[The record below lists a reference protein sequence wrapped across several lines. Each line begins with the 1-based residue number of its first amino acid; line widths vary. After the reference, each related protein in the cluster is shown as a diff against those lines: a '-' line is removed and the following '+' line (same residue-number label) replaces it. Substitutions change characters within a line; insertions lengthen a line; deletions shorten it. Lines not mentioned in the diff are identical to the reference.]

1 MSASPASKNLAPI
14 VMPIAVLLIAMLSLQ
29 GGASLAKSLFPAV
42 GATGITALRLG
53 FGTLILCII
62 FKPWRLRFSREQRLP
77 LLMYGLA
84 LGTMNFT
91 FYLAIRTVPLG
102 VAVGLEFTGPLALAL
117 FGSRRPLDFVWV
129 LLAVIGLWFLLPFG
143 TGMTAIDPLGAALA
157 VSAGACWAIYILA
170 GQRAGAEHGPATVA
184 IGSLIASVIF
194 VPLGLTFAENGIWT
208 WAVMPIALLVALLSS
223 AIPYS
228 LEMIALTRL
237 PARIFGTLMSLEPAM
252 AAFSGMLFLG
262 ETLTGLQWLAL
273 LAIIIASAGST
284 LTMRPKKS
292 QLNSVELSD
301 DIQK

>member
-29 GGASLAKSLFPAV
+29 GGASLAKSLFPSV

-53 FGTLILCII
+53 FGTLILCVI

-84 LGTMNFT
+84 RGTVNFAC
-91 FYLAIRTVPLG
+91 YLAIRTVPLG

-143 TGMTAIDPLGAALA
+143 TDMTAIDPLGAALA
-157 VSAGACWAIYILA
+157 VGAGACWAIYILA

-194 VPLGLTFAENGIWT
+194 VPLGLTFAESGIWT

-237 PARIFGTLMSLEPAM
+237 PTRIFGTLMSLEPAM

-284 LTMRPKKS
+284 LTMRPKKN
-292 QLNSVELSD
+292 QLSSVELSD
-301 DIQK
+301 DRHK

>member
-194 VPLGLTFAENGIWT
+194 VPLGLTFAESGIWT

-292 QLNSVELSD
+292 HLNSVELSD
-301 DIQK
+301 NIQK

>member
-42 GATGITALRLG
+42 GATGIIALRLG

-194 VPLGLTFAENGIWT
+194 VPLGLTFAESGIWT

>member
-1 MSASPASKNLAPI
+1 
-14 VMPIAVLLIAMLSLQ
+14 
-29 GGASLAKSLFPAV
+29 
-42 GATGITALRLG
+42 
-53 FGTLILCII
+53 
-62 FKPWRLRFSREQRLP
+62 
-77 LLMYGLA
+77 MYGLA

-194 VPLGLTFAENGIWT
+194 VPLGLTFAESGIWT

>member
-77 LLMYGLA
+77 LLLYGLA

-194 VPLGLTFAENGIWT
+194 VPLGLTFAESGIWT

>member
-1 MSASPASKNLAPI
+1 
-14 VMPIAVLLIAMLSLQ
+14 
-29 GGASLAKSLFPAV
+29 
-42 GATGITALRLG
+42 
-53 FGTLILCII
+53 
-62 FKPWRLRFSREQRLP
+62 
-77 LLMYGLA
+77 
-84 LGTMNFT
+84 
-91 FYLAIRTVPLG
+91 
-102 VAVGLEFTGPLALAL
+102 
-117 FGSRRPLDFVWV
+117 
-129 LLAVIGLWFLLPFG
+129 
-143 TGMTAIDPLGAALA
+143 
-157 VSAGACWAIYILA
+157 
-170 GQRAGAEHGPATVA
+170 
-184 IGSLIASVIF
+184 VIF
-194 VPLGLTFAENGIWT
+194 VPLGLTFAESGIWT

>member
-194 VPLGLTFAENGIWT
+194 VPLGLTFAESGIWT
-208 WAVMPIALLVALLSS
+208 WAVMPVALLVALLSS

>member
-1 MSASPASKNLAPI
+1 MSAPSASKNLTPI

-29 GGASLAKSLFPAV
+29 GGASLAKTLFPAV

-53 FGTLILCII
+53 FATLMLCAI

-84 LGTMNFT
+84 LGAMNFM

-117 FGSRRPLDFVWV
+117 AGSRRLLDFVWI
-129 LLAVIGLWFLLPFG
+129 LLAVMGLWFLLPFG
-143 TGMTAIDPLGAALA
+143 NEMAAIDPLGAALA
-157 VSAGACWAIYILA
+157 VGAGACWAIYILA

-184 IGSLIASVIF
+184 MGSLIASVIF
-194 VPLGLTFAENGIWT
+194 VPLGLTFAESGIWH
-208 WAVMPIALLVALLSS
+208 WAVIPVALLVALLSS

-237 PARIFGTLMSLEPAM
+237 PARIFGTLMSMEPAV

-262 ETLTGLQWLAL
+262 ETLTLLQWLAL
-273 LAIIIASAGST
+273 LAIITASAGST
-284 LTMRPKKS
+284 LTMRPKS
-292 QLNSVELSD
+292 NQLSSVEIADSEL
-301 DIQK
+301 K